1 MGAFGSGD
9 RWSDNPFVFF
19 GTDEHLVPPQRKQ
32 DMPNPL
38 RAMYEDLAPLLI
50 RSPPSKRYP
59 QQPTGR
65 KTWDVLTEPISE
77 LIFSSA
83 VPDPIIG
90 ETLQRTMRPTVE
102 GKEGLAT
109 HLNILVDCS
118 WSMSEED
125 TIYGM
130 TSGGFPM
137 GGCHLAQVS
146 TAMMIA
152 QAQISKDTFC
162 VWGYAGTGYGVFPVP
177 ATPSGEH
184 KFAIDYFLDNVPSD
198 SNENPFHPNNS
209 THLDAGLDQVGVDLE
224 GFTFDQSVTVVI
236 LDGCLSNERT
246 VRRQLLNPDKK
257 YTDKELREMG
267 PVFYVLLANPNN
279 IEQMDETAERITK
292 VLSEEYG
299 TNMEG
304 FAKTFSVVVGEDGGV
319 AGFAGTLCDM
329 ARINSGDSDLAK
341 EIGIE
346 SAEEAAENTT
356 T

>member
-1 MGAFGSGD
+1 MSGFGTGE
-9 RWSDNPFVFF
+9 RWSNNPFIYY
-19 GTDEHLVPPQRKQ
+19 GQEDHLVPPQRKQ

-125 TIYGM
+125 CIYGM
-130 TSGGFPM
+130 TSTGFPM

-152 QAQISKDTFC
+152 QAEIAKDTFC
-162 VWGYAGTGYGVFPVP
+162 VWGYAGDGFGVFPIP
-177 ATPSGEH
+177 SAPSGEH
-184 KFAIDYFLDNVPSD
+184 KFAIDYFLDNIPSGD
-198 SNENPFHPNNS
+198 NKNPFHPRNS
-209 THLDAGLDQVGVDLE
+209 THIYNGLDQVGSDLE
-224 GFTFDQSVTVVI
+224 GFSFDQSVTVVI

-246 VRRQLLNPDKK
+246 VRKQLFNKDLK

-279 IEQMDETAERITK
+279 IEEMDATAERITT
-292 VLSEEYG
+292 VLTEEYG
-299 TNMEG
+299 RNMSG

-319 AGFAGTLCDM
+319 SGFAGTLCDM

-341 EIGIE
+341 ELGID
-346 SAEEAAENTT
+346 SAEEVAETT
-356 T
+356 TT

>member
-9 RWSDNPFVFF
+9 RWSDNPFIYY
-19 GTDEHLVPPQRKQ
+19 GQDEHLVPPQRKQ

-65 KTWDVLTEPISE
+65 RAWDVLTEPISE

-125 TIYGM
+125 KIYGM
-130 TSGGFPM
+130 TSTGFPM

-152 QAQISKDTFC
+152 QAAISKDTFS
-162 VWGYAGTGYGVFPVP
+162 VWGYAGSGYAIFPIP
-177 ATPSGEH
+177 ASPSGDH
-184 KFAIDYFLDNVPSD
+184 KYAVDYFLDNIPSD
-198 SNENPFHPNNS
+198 SAANPFHPNNS
-209 THLDAGLDQVGVDLE
+209 TQLDAGLDQVGVDLE

-236 LDGCLSNERT
+236 LDGCLNSEYA
-246 VRRQLLNPDKK
+246 VRRQLLNEDKK
-257 YTDKELREMG
+257 YTDKEVREMG

-279 IEQMDETAERITK
+279 IEDMDKTK
-292 VLSEEYG
+292 VLIVDVLTEEYG

-304 FAKTFSVVVGEDGGV
+304 FVHTFSVVVGPDGGV

-329 ARINSGDSDLAK
+329 ARVNSGDSDLAK

-346 SAEEAAENTT
+346 SAADATDDTT